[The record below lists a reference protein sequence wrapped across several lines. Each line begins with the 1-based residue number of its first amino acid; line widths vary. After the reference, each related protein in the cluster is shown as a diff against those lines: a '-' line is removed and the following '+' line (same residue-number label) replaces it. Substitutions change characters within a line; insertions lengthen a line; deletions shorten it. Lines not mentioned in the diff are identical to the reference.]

1 MKFIKR
7 DWLVL
12 TGFIFISVICFLPL
26 IKTHQIYG
34 SGDLLF
40 HLNRMVGFS
49 ESIQHG
55 TLSYRSFDTLSG
67 LGSSVNFFYPFVYIL
82 GFSSLFVLF
91 PNSLVFAFY
100 LGEIIVL
107 VFTLMIAYW
116 CMLTFSSGSKKRSI
130 VFALLYG
137 FSGYFMYLLSD
148 QYVLGE
154 AFAYVF
160 IPVAFLGFYNI
171 FFGDKKKWYILA
183 MGISLLLYAHM
194 LTTLLTIITFIL
206 ILILALITR
215 RLKINMSTLISL
227 GKAIL
232 LTLGLTAI
240 IYLPFL
246 YQFRQTTIIT
256 TIKQGL
262 LFLNGLGTNLL
273 MAINGEHQNIGIFSV
288 LAFVLIIIKVFQ
300 KKGDLNLRIGL
311 FGLLVFLIGTS
322 IFPWYNLSIDAQAL
336 IQFPYRVFGIATVF
350 IMTFLSKVLIEFF
363 GREHK
368 NYYLLILFLSIFSIV
383 SFWSKTS
390 EERHELEDKT
400 FLQQNNNRNRTK
412 EILENNFVTNSD
424 GIESIRTSRHDYIG
438 VIDYAPEEA
447 WQPNNRKTL
456 LSHKVLF
463 NNKVIESSNRYYFN
477 RISNKINLTTS
488 GNVDVPVFSYGNEE
502 VKVDGKDVKH
512 TQSERGSVQVNQLK
526 EGIHTV
532 TVSYKTPNW
541 IILLWIGTIIMWLLL
556 GIWRVFDNRK

>member
-12 TGFIFISVICFLPL
+12 TGFIFISVMCFWPL

-49 ESIQHG
+49 ESLQHG
-55 TLSYRSFDTLSG
+55 TLGYRSFDTLSG

-107 VFTLMIAYW
+107 FVTLIIAYW
-116 CMLTFSSGSKKRSI
+116 SMLSFSLGDKKRSI

-137 FSGYFMYLLSD
+137 FGGYFMYLLSD

-160 IPVAFLGFYNI
+160 LPLAFLGFYNV
-171 FFGDKKKWYILA
+171 FFGNKNKWYILS
-183 MGISLLLYAHM
+183 MGVTLLLYAHM
-194 LTTLLTIITFIL
+194 LTTFLTIVTFLIIL
-206 ILILALITR
+206 LLALVTR
-215 RLKINMSTLISL
+215 KLKFNVPILVSL

-232 LTLGLTAI
+232 LTLSLTAV

-246 YQFRQTTIIT
+246 YQLQQTTIIT

-273 MAINGEHQNIGIFSV
+273 MAVNGEHQNIGFFSV
-288 LAFVLIIIKVFQ
+288 IAFILMIIQIFQ
-300 KKGDLNLRIGL
+300 KKNDFNLIIGL
-311 FGLLVFLIGTS
+311 FGLLIFVIGTS
-322 IFPWYNLSIDAQAL
+322 IFPWYNLSIDVQAL
-336 IQFPYRVFGIATVF
+336 IQFPYRVFGISTVF
-350 IMTFLSKVLIEFF
+350 IMTFLSKILLEFF
-363 GREHK
+363 GGEHK
-368 NYYLLILFLSIFSIV
+368 NYYLLILFLSIFSLV
-383 SFWSKTS
+383 SFWSKTGG
-390 EERHELEDKT
+390 EKHDLEGKI
-400 FLQQNNNRNRTK
+400 FLKQNNNRNRNK

-424 GIESIRTSRHDYIG
+424 GIESIPTSRHDYIG
-438 VIDYAPEEA
+438 VIDYAPEES

-456 LSHKVLF
+456 LAHEVMV
-463 NNKVIESSNRYYFN
+463 NNKVVKSSNRYYFN
-477 RISNKINLTTS
+477 KISNKINLKYS
-488 GNVDVPVFSYGNEE
+488 GNVDIPVFSYGNET
-502 VKVDGKDVKH
+502 VKVDGKNVH
-512 TQSERGSVQVNQLK
+512 HIQSKRGSVQINKVK

-532 TVSYKTPNW
+532 SVSYKTPSW
-541 IILLWIGTIIMWLLL
+541 ILILWIWTIVVWLLL
-556 GIWRVFDNRK
+556 GIWRVLYNRN